1 MTAAE
6 TDPPPLSGAAP
17 TTTHPATTHPTTT
30 HPATK
35 HPNRRAWT
43 VTGLL
48 VVFMM
53 VNFAD
58 KSVLGLAAD
67 EIRADLGLTA
77 TEFGL
82 ANSAFFLLFSVS
94 GALVGLL
101 LADRVPTRRLLLAMA
116 VLWSLAQIP
125 PAIGGGL
132 AVLIGS
138 RLVLGAAEGP
148 AFPVAQQAALSWF
161 PDHRRNLPGALVTL
175 GVTLGVITAAPGLTW
190 VIQEH
195 GWRAALW
202 VVGAV
207 GAIWAVLW
215 LLLGGD
221 GPFRSDDVPGGSST
235 PGTAPGA
242 DPPRR
247 TSPEPAGTVP
257 VPATVPAPAPAVTAA
272 GAVPGY
278 RRVLATRTW
287 AGVTLAY
294 FSSYWIVGLMVAW
307 LPSYLRN
314 GLGYSADTAGTLVVS
329 PWAVGA
335 VVLLGQAVLTGRLM
349 RRGVSSR
356 TARGRIGGAMLLI
369 GAVSLFC
376 VPLADTTTAKTAL
389 LALGLGTGGSYATI
403 AATTVA
409 ELAPPRRRG
418 GALGTMNAVVTTAG
432 LIAPVVV
439 GRFVDTQGDAGY
451 QSAVLLSGALLT
463 LGALASLT
471 LVDPARDAARLDPA
485 RPGPGLRK

>member
-6 TDPPPLSGAAP
+6 TEPRPLSGTVP
-17 TTTHPATTHPTTT
+17 TTKNPG
-30 HPATK
+30 
-35 HPNRRAWT
+35 RRAWT

-77 TEFGL
+77 TQFGL

-101 LADRVPTRRLLLAMA
+101 LADRVTARWLLLAMA

-138 RLVLGAAEGP
+138 RFVLGAAEGP

-195 GWRAALW
+195 GWRAALG
-202 VVGAV
+202 VVAAV
-207 GAIWAVLW
+207 GALWAVLW
-215 LLLGGD
+215 LLSGGD
-221 GPFRSDDVPGGSST
+221 GPFRTDDAPDAV
-235 PGTAPGA
+235 GTSR
-242 DPPRR
+242 D
-247 TSPEPAGTVP
+247 PEPSDTSDASD
-257 VPATVPAPAPAVTAA
+257 
-272 GAVPGY
+272 AVPGY

-287 AGVTLAY
+287 IGVTLAY
-294 FSSYWIVGLMVAW
+294 FTSYWIVGLMVAW
-307 LPSYLRN
+307 FPSYLRN
-314 GLGYSADTAGTLVVS
+314 GLGYSADNAGTLVAT

-356 TARGRIGGAMLLI
+356 TARGRIGGVMLLI
-369 GAVSLFC
+369 GAVGLLC
-376 VPLADTTTAKTAL
+376 VPLADTATAKTVL
-389 LALGLGTGGSYATI
+389 LAFGLGAGGSYATI

-418 GALGTMNAVVTTAG
+418 GALGTMNALVTTAG

-439 GRFVDTQGDAGY
+439 GGLVDTQGNAGY
-451 QSAVLLSGALLT
+451 ESAVLLSGVLLSV
-463 LGALASLT
+463 GAVASLT
-471 LVDPARDAARLDPA
+471 IVDPARDAARL
-485 RPGPGLRK
+485 RK

>member
-1 MTAAE
+1 MTAAQ
-6 TDPPPLSGAAP
+6 TAPRPLSGGAAP
-17 TTTHPATTHPTTT
+17 TTTNTG
-30 HPATK
+30 
-35 HPNRRAWT
+35 RRAWT

-77 TEFGL
+77 TQFGL
-82 ANSAFFLLFSVS
+82 ANSAFFLLFSLS

-101 LADRVPTRRLLLAMA
+101 LADRVKAKWLLLTMA

-148 AFPVAQQAALSWF
+148 AFPVAQQTALSWF

-202 VVGAV
+202 VVAGVGAV
-207 GAIWAVLW
+207 WAAVW
-215 LLLGGD
+215 SAFGGD
-221 GPFRSDDVPGGSST
+221 GTFRTDDT
-235 PGTAPGA
+235 PARDRPTGPEAATAPDVATGPGA
-242 DPPRR
+242 A
-247 TSPEPAGTVP
+247 TASNAG
-257 VPATVPAPAPAVTAA
+257 AVTASNA
-272 GAVPGY
+272 ATVTASNAATASEAAPGY
-278 RRVLATRTW
+278 HRVLATRTW
-287 AGVTLAY
+287 IGITLAY
-294 FSSYWIVGLMVAW
+294 FTSYWIVGLMVAW

-314 GLGYSADTAGTLVVS
+314 GLGYAADTAGALVVT

-349 RRGVSSR
+349 RRGVGSR
-356 TARGRIGGAMLLI
+356 TARGRVGGVMLLI

-376 VPLADTTTAKTAL
+376 VPLADSATTKTVL
-389 LALGLGTGGSYATI
+389 LALGLGMGGSYATI
-403 AATTVA
+403 AATTIA
-409 ELAPPRRRG
+409 ELSPPRRRG

-439 GRFVDTQGDAGY
+439 GRLIDTQGDAGY
-451 QSAVLLSGALLT
+451 EHAVLLSGALLC

-471 LVDPARDAARLDPA
+471 LVDPARDAARL
-485 RPGPGLRK
+485 RLHSRT

>member
-6 TDPPPLSGAAP
+6 TAPRPSSGTLP
-17 TTTHPATTHPTTT
+17 TTKNPG
-30 HPATK
+30 
-35 HPNRRAWT
+35 RRAWT

-77 TEFGL
+77 TQFGL

-101 LADRVPTRRLLLAMA
+101 LADRVTARWLLLAMA

-175 GVTLGVITAAPGLTW
+175 GVTLGVITAAPGLSW

-202 VVGAV
+202 VVAAV
-207 GAIWAVLW
+207 GAAWSALW
-215 LLLGGD
+215 LLSGGD
-221 GPFRSDDVPGGSST
+221 GPFRTDGAPDASVASATASRTGIRTDSRADSPLRTPPG
-235 PGTAPGA
+235 
-242 DPPRR
+242 
-247 TSPEPAGTVP
+247 PAG
-257 VPATVPAPAPAVTAA
+257 AA
-272 GAVPGY
+272 GHAPGY

-294 FSSYWIVGLMVAW
+294 FTSYWIVGLMVAW

-314 GLGYSADTAGTLVVS
+314 GLGYAADTAGTLVAA

-356 TARGRIGGAMLLI
+356 TARGRIGGVMLLI

-376 VPLADTTTAKTAL
+376 VPLVDTTTAKTVL
-389 LALGLGTGGSYATI
+389 LALGLGAGGSYATI
-403 AATTVA
+403 AATTIA

-418 GALGTMNAVVTTAG
+418 GALGTMNALVTTAG

-439 GRFVDTQGDAGY
+439 GRLVDAQGDAGY
-451 QSAVLLSGALLT
+451 ESAVLLSGALLSV
-463 LGALASLT
+463 GAVASLT
-471 LVDPARDAARLDPA
+471 LVDPARDAARL
-485 RPGPGLRK
+485 RPRK